1 MAIEQPQRLQHDH
14 ALVEAR
20 WRFGV
25 IARCQGRAAKLQSVI
40 ADSALVSIPEEDDA
54 CPAPARPKRDPG
66 AQSSADFKTA
76 MEEGLQGECESA
88 RCDDALAHV
97 FEEAARNTSRRG
109 SEAAGSFWSTTEDA
123 SYAERP
129 CPTAPPHATTPGPK
143 AASAEPRRPR
153 SVAFLRVMLHTSLPG
168 APGMKGLTAVASI
181 ECPED
186 RAWPRL
192 RFRQGATTLAV
203 LVLDGKSI
211 RVSLV
216 ADPCSDARGG
226 DCGDGPSCATQWL
239 KLTCEGG
246 GNRRGDL
253 YAYAALG
260 WRALLPHLY
269 A

>member
-1 MAIEQPQRLQHDH
+1 MTTPSRH
-14 ALVEAR
+14 
-20 WRFGV
+20 
-25 IARCQGRAAKLQSVI
+25 GR
-40 ADSALVSIPEEDDA
+40 VS
-54 CPAPARPKRDPG
+54 G
-66 AQSSADFKTA
+66 SGSSARAPRPHLPRSPTSSTDFA
-76 MEEGLQGECESA
+76 EEFVRPAALRGVYRPSERGMP
-88 RCDDALAHV
+88 DD
-97 FEEAARNTSRRG
+97 
-109 SEAAGSFWSTTEDA
+109 
-123 SYAERP
+123 AERP

-153 SVAFLRVMLHTSLPG
+153 SVPFMRVMLHTSLPG
-168 APGMKGLTAVASI
+168 APGTKGLMAVASI

-186 RAWPRL
+186 RSFPRL

-216 ADPCSDARGG
+216 AGPCSDARGG
-226 DCGDGPSCATQWL
+226 GRGGGPSCATQWL

-246 GNRRGDL
+246 GIRRGDL
-253 YAYAALG
+253 YAYAAMG

>member
-40 ADSALVSIPEEDDA
+40 ADSALVSIPKEDDA
-54 CPAPARPKRDPG
+54 CPAPARQKRDPG
-66 AQSSADFKTA
+66 AQRSADFKA
-76 MEEGLQGECESA
+76 AVEKGLQGEYESA
-88 RCDDALAHV
+88 RCDDTLAHV

-109 SEAAGSFWSTTEDA
+109 AEAAGSFRSATEDA

-129 CPTAPPHATTPGPK
+129 CPTAPPHETTPGPK

-153 SVAFLRVMLHTSLPG
+153 SVALLRVMLHNSLPG
-168 APGMKGLTAVASI
+168 APGMKGLTAIASI
-181 ECPED
+181 ECPEH

-216 ADPCSDARGG
+216 ADPCSDAQGG
-226 DCGDGPSCATQWL
+226 ERGDGPSCATQWL

-246 GNRRGDL
+246 GNRRGEL

>member
-1 MAIEQPQRLQHDH
+1 MQKPGPVRASLTPSWFDASMA
-14 ALVEAR
+14 
-20 WRFGV
+20 FK
-25 IARCQGRAAKLQSVI
+25 AAV
-40 ADSALVSIPEEDDA
+40 
-54 CPAPARPKRDPG
+54 
-66 AQSSADFKTA
+66 
-76 MEEGLQGECESA
+76 EEGLQGECERA
-88 RCDDALAHV
+88 RCDDALAYV

-129 CPTAPPHATTPGPK
+129 CPTAPPHETTPGPT

-153 SVAFLRVMLHTSLPG
+153 SVALLRVMLHNSLPG
-168 APGMKGLTAVASI
+168 APGMKGLTAIASI
-181 ECPED
+181 ECPEH

-216 ADPCSDARGG
+216 ADPCSD

>member
-1 MAIEQPQRLQHDH
+1 M
-14 ALVEAR
+14 
-20 WRFGV
+20 
-25 IARCQGRAAKLQSVI
+25 
-40 ADSALVSIPEEDDA
+40 PEEDDA

-66 AQSSADFKTA
+66 AHSRATV
-76 MEEGLQGECESA
+76 EEGLQGECESA
-88 RCDDALAHV
+88 RCDDALARV

-109 SEAAGSFWSTTEDA
+109 SEAAGSFWSATDDA

-129 CPTAPPHATTPGPK
+129 CPTVPPHATTPGPK
-143 AASAEPRRPR
+143 AASAELRRSR
-153 SVAFLRVMLHTSLPG
+153 SVVLLRVMLHTSLPG
-168 APGMKGLTAVASI
+168 APGIKGLWAVASI

-186 RAWPRL
+186 RAWPCL

-203 LVLDGKSI
+203 FVLDGKSI
-211 RVSLV
+211 GVSLV
-216 ADPCSDARGG
+216 ADPCSDAQGGKRGG
-226 DCGDGPSCATQWL
+226 GPSCATQWL